1 MNNYLFINLAS
12 EESTRYDRY
21 NRDNIHFLPSINMK
35 TFEVD
40 RHCGTVHQTKYLI
53 TKLFYIRFFK
63 GRTATFGEQRLQR
76 FGQGQKC
83 WNDDGWCRNCRAE
96 R

>member
-1 MNNYLFINLAS
+1 
-12 EESTRYDRY
+12 
-21 NRDNIHFLPSINMK
+21 MK

-40 RHCGTVHQTKYLI
+40 RRGTVHQTKYLI

-63 GRTATFGEQRLQR
+63 GRTATFGEQR